1 MTQLTR
7 AVADAFIVFETR
19 ALSEAELARANA
31 QMDFLYE
38 YFGALFDRRRADPRG
53 DLTSALGQPSEDGDQ
68 LSRRELVTV
77 VIAMFGAGF
86 ETTAHMI
93 ANGVLTLHK
102 HPQQWARL
110 VADPAL
116 AANVVEEV
124 LRFESSLQASYRTAL
139 ADAQVFGKAVKS
151 GERVLCILGAANRDE
166 GVFRSPDDFDI
177 TRKDIRIL
185 SFGGG
190 IHHCVGQQ
198 LARLEGRVAFTAL
211 AQALPDM
218 QVDTAS
224 AQWRPGFLFRGL
236 TGLQARW

>member
-1 MTQLTR
+1 MYIQVYVPWQR
-7 AVADAFIVFETR
+7 FETR

-236 TGLQARW
+236 IGLQARW